1 MTPLK
6 SGDSA
11 KGDWQ
16 HINRVAGGSQ
26 YARNEIIAAGH
37 TPPRRPLRTP
47 LGGGG
52 GTNWNY
58 RGLWSAAPASPY
70 MTYDVVQVGGTGS
83 SAGMYLSLIDSNG
96 SAPDSGYGWVQ
107 VSASSSPWL

>member
-26 YARNEIIAAGH
+26 SSRNEQIANGH

-70 MTYDVVQVGGTGS
+70 MTFDVVQVGSGT
-83 SAGMYLSLIDSNG
+83 SAGGYLSLIDSND
-96 SAPDSGYGWVQ
+96 SAPDSGYGWTQ
-107 VSASSSPWL
+107 VFTSAGTFI